1 MTHPLRSPSLRVAI
15 VVNILGTLPRPLNKT
30 AGLGSDHVYT
40 LARLS
45 KFARASCASRALF
58 LLLAQFFSVV
68 AFGNHPLMFSLRPIL
83 HRSTSHLMQLFPYQ
97 ILSIICLVG
106 LTRLV
111 VDYLEKLSNFVP
123 KLRISI

>member
-15 VVNILGTLPRPLNKT
+15 VVNILGTLPRPLYKT

-58 LLLAQFFSVV
+58 FFLAQFFSVV
-68 AFGNHPLMFSLRPIL
+68 ALPNHPFMFSLHPIL
-83 HRSTSHLMQLFPYQ
+83 HRSASHLMQLFPYQ

-111 VDYLEKLSNFVP
+111 VDDIEKLSNFVS
-123 KLRISI
+123 KLRMLV